1 MTFKEFLSKQKAGS
15 DERGDFLCLAKA
27 DTDFPDVG
35 TWGEFYT
42 YFAARYNNRLAYVGA
57 PFGKFIKQP
66 SEKRAVAEWH
76 EPRCPYLCRL
86 LSSHVIKCRKDK
98 YLAI

>member
-57 PFGKFIKQP
+57 PLESSSSSRAKSAPWLNGTN
-66 SEKRAVAEWH
+66 RAVPTYVAS
-76 EPRCPYLCRL
+76 CRPM
-86 LSSHVIKCRKDK
+86 S
-98 YLAI
+98 